1 MHTIKLSF
9 PLGNR
14 TDPNIGFLM
23 GLGNLAVFGAVD
35 EVGMQTFVKTEQQ
48 HFFGHSTHF
57 CPKNGFPEMLLHPP
71 QLSVRGVKI
80 SLAGGVAPPGCL

>member
-14 TDPNIGFLM
+14 TDPNIGFAT

-35 EVGMQTFVKTEQQ
+35 EVGMQTFVKMDI
-48 HFFGHSTHF
+48 
-57 CPKNGFPEMLLHPP
+57 P
-71 QLSVRGVKI
+71 
-80 SLAGGVAPPGCL
+80 A